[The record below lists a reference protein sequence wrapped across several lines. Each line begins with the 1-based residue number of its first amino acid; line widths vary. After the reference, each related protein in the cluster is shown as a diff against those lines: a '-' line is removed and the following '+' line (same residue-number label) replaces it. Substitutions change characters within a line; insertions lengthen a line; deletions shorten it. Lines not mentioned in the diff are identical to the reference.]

1 MSLHAKDIQVHR
13 GGRLILKGVELRCAP
28 GEMVALL
35 GPNGAGKSTLLHA
48 IAGGL
53 PLTAGGVDLDGDA
66 TLWPDRARRA
76 RRLAVVSQY
85 IGLDFPLPVREV
97 VRLGRMPV
105 SHGRLT
111 TDERIITEALEI
123 VGLADRVDDLFE
135 TLSGGQK
142 QRVQLARALA
152 QLWPSPDRPRG
163 FLLLDEP
170 TAHQDPHGVACVLRA
185 AKRWAEA
192 GHGVICVLHD
202 LNLAAAAF
210 DTLAL
215 LRAGE
220 CWHIGP
226 PTAIMRPEILGS
238 VYGIPLTVLTPEAV
252 SHPIVLHAQGGFD
265 ERRE

>member
-1 MSLHAKDIQVHR
+1 MSLIARQLTVHR
-13 GGRLILKGVELRCAP
+13 GGRPILHDVDLRCAP

-53 PLTAGGVDLDGDA
+53 PLTSGGVDIGDDA
-66 TLWPDRARRA
+66 NAWADRAQRA
-76 RRLAVVSQY
+76 RRLAVLSQT
-85 IGLDFPLPVREV
+85 ITLDFPLPVREV

-105 SHGRLT
+105 SHGRLMR
-111 TDERIITEALEI
+111 DESIISEALDI
-123 VGLADRVDDLFE
+123 VGLADRADDRFE
-135 TLSGGQK
+135 TLSGGQQ

-152 QLWPSPDRPRG
+152 QLWPTPDTPRG

-185 AKRWAEA
+185 ARRWATE

-210 DTLAL
+210 DTLVF
-215 LRAGE
+215 LRGGRCLHVGTPVEVLQPDRLAE
-220 CWHIGP
+220 
-226 PTAIMRPEILGS
+226 T
-238 VYGIPLTVLTPEAV
+238 YGIPLTVLTPQTV
-252 SHPIVLHAQGGFD
+252 SHPIVLHAPGGFD
-265 ERRE
+265 DRSE